1 MDGACQHLSLVLIC
15 GGIILN
21 LKTVL
26 KIYICIF
33 LAMDILAYFGHHYG
47 TVSLTYGPFLYN
59 EQSRS
64 SQELLFMIWTKVVNG
79 SI

>member
-47 TVSLTYGPFLYN
+47 TVSLTYGPFLYK
-59 EQSRS
+59 
-64 SQELLFMIWTKVVNG
+64 WTVKIFTRIVVYDLD
-79 SI
+79 